1 MVPQSMRLLLALI
14 TIVLGFLVIANHWVE
29 FISETSDL
37 LTSHVL
43 GFLCVLFG
51 IDLLSAPSASPE
63 EIQARYQEDTQTK
76 F

>member
-1 MVPQSMRLLLALI
+1 MIPQSMRLFLALI
-14 TIVLGFLVIANHWVE
+14 TIALGLLVISNHWVE

-51 IDLLSAPSASPE
+51 IDLLSAPSASSE
-63 EIQARYQEDTQTK
+63 EVHARYQEDTQTK

>member
-1 MVPQSMRLLLALI
+1 MIPQSMRPLSALI
-14 TIVLGFLVIANHWVE
+14 TVLLGLIVIVNHWVE
-29 FISETSDL
+29 FVSDTSDL

-51 IDLLSAPSASPE
+51 INLLSASTAESGTV
-63 EIQARYQEDTQTK
+63 QARYQEDTQTK

>member
-1 MVPQSMRLLLALI
+1 MRPLLALV
-14 TIVLGFLVIANHWVE
+14 TVLLGLIVIVNHWIAFV
-29 FISETSDL
+29 SDTSDL

-51 IDLLSAPSASPE
+51 INLLSASTAESGTV
-63 EIQARYQEDTQTK
+63 QARYQEDTQTK